1 MSESSPKPVILIIDD
16 DNFVQMQLRLYLER
30 EGYSIFMAKNAEEG
44 LISFNKNQPDLI
56 LLDAIMP
63 GMNGFDCC
71 AEITGMPEAIYTPVL
86 MITGLDDQHSVDL
99 AFEAGAVDYVT
110 KPIHWAVL
118 RQRVKR
124 LIQQARLQ
132 KQFETTNQILQK
144 MVAIDGLTKVA
155 NRRRFDEYLQQE
167 WFRLARERQPLSL
180 ILADVDYFKAYN
192 DHYGHL
198 AGDTCLQQ
206 VAAGINCSTKRPADL
221 VARYGGE
228 EFAVILPNT
237 SAEGAIAVAEE
248 IHANIK
254 NLGILHEFS
263 SVSDYITISSGV
275 ATVIPNHEIDMQL
288 LMRTADTALYQSKR
302 QGRNRISYLAVPG

>member
-1 MSESSPKPVILIIDD
+1 MLQSSPKPVILIIDD

-30 EGYSIFMAKNAEEG
+30 EGYDIITAKNAEEG

-71 AEITGMPEAIYTPVL
+71 AKITAMPEAIYTPVL
-86 MITGLDDQHSVDL
+86 MITGLDDQHSVDQ

-124 LIQQARLQ
+124 LLQQARLQ
-132 KQFETTNQILQK
+132 KQFETTNRILQE

-167 WFRLARERQPLSL
+167 WLRLAREFQPLSL
-180 ILADVDYFKAYN
+180 ILVDVDYFKAYN

-206 VAAGINCSTKRPADL
+206 VAASINCSAKRPADL

-237 SAEGAIAVAEE
+237 PADGAIAVAEE
-248 IHANIK
+248 LHANIK
-254 NLGILHEFS
+254 SLGILHEFS

-288 LMRTADTALYQSKR
+288 LMGTADNALYQSKR
-302 QGRNRISYLAVPG
+302 EGRNRISYLPVPG